1 MLHGGAAYSRRMCTA
16 LTAASP
22 AARGRSI
29 FAWGF
34 ELGTGGRARPRRQQ
48 RRANTRRGARSD
60 CVSRRVYMF
69 MSMYMYMYMCMSMS
83 MYVCMCRCIALYVCD
98 VCDLAVQLCCVR
110 VLRRRQRTVLLVASD
125 RFLNLVIENS
135 KHTFTFT
142 FT

>member
-1 MLHGGAAYSRRMCTA
+1 MAARRTLVRCAPLSRPPRQR
-16 LTAASP
+16 P
-22 AARGRSI
+22 RGRSI

-60 CVSRRVYMF
+60 RVSRRVYMS
-69 MSMYMYMYMCMSMS
+69 MSMY

-125 RFLNLVIENS
+125 RFLNLVSRAAI
-135 KHTFTFT
+135 
-142 FT
+142 